1 MLRLIIFQNHVIS
14 YTFYIDLHI
23 SKKDIIFVR
32 FMSYKWIY
40 ILSFSLLLIGCSS
53 TKFIPDGQYLL
64 EDVKIESADKGL
76 DASTLQS
83 YIRQKGNSKWFSLFK
98 IPMATYS
105 LAGRDS
111 TKWLNRTLK
120 HIGEQPVIF
129 DSLQAQLSKKDLT
142 TAMQN
147 MGYMHARTEMNVKRR
162 GRKVNVVY
170 RLIPG
175 EPYRISMVNYDIQDS
190 LIKKLLYIYKGRDA
204 FKPSLKTGSRFTVD
218 VLNEE
223 RRNLTTFL
231 LNHGYYKFHKDFI
244 QYSADS
250 ARNSRDINITL
261 KLLPY
266 RTANHSTDTL
276 HPCYSIDTIRYHS
289 GDDDERLH
297 LKKSVLKNA
306 TMIDIHA
313 PYSADGLQQTY
324 NKFARFQAVRYT
336 NISFREHPDTTLL
349 DCDIQIST
357 NKPNSIS
364 FQPEGTNTAGD
375 LGAAASLTWEN
386 RNLFHGS
393 ELFSVAVRGA
403 YEAITGL
410 EGYQNQ
416 NYVEYGLES
425 KLKFPRFLAPFLS
438 STFKHRSL
446 ATSELSLSYNL
457 QNRPEF
463 HRRVFSTAWR
473 YHWAEPRH
481 HISYRVDLLDLNY
494 IYMPW
499 ISATFKHDYLDNAN
513 NRNAILRYNYED
525 LFIMKSGAGLT
536 YNDGVNAVR
545 ANIEASGNILNGL
558 SKAFRFKQNAIG
570 QYTLFNIAY
579 AQYAKFD
586 IDYTHL
592 FLFDS
597 RNTLAA
603 HAEFGI
609 AWPYGNSSVLPFE
622 KRYFSGGAN
631 TVRGWGVR
639 ELGPG
644 KYRGTDGRIDFI
656 NHTGDVKLT
665 LNLEYRTYLF
675 WKLNGAAFIDAG
687 NIWTLRNYAEQP
699 GGQFKMNTFYRQ
711 IAVAYGLGLRLNF
724 DYFILRFDAGMKA
737 INPAYRNKEEHFA
750 LIHPN
755 FGRDLAF
762 HFAVGFPF

>member
-53 TKFIPDGQYLL
+53 TKFIPNGQYLL

-76 DASTLQS
+76 DASTLQA

-120 HIGEQPVIF
+120 HVGEQPVIF

-162 GRKVNVVY
+162 GHKVNVVY

-190 LIKKLLYIYKGRDA
+190 LIKKLLYTYKGRDA
-204 FKPSLKTGSRFTVD
+204 FKPSLKMGSRFTVD

-463 HRRVFSTAWR
+463 HRRVFSAAWR
-473 YHWAEPRH
+473 YHWAEPCH

-499 ISATFKHDYLDNAN
+499 ISATFKHDYLDNAS

-603 HAEFGI
+603 HAELGI

-644 KYRGTDGRIDFI
+644 KYHGTDGRIDFI

-699 GGQFKMNTFYRQ
+699 GGQFKMNTFYKQ

>member
-1 MLRLIIFQNHVIS
+1 M
-14 YTFYIDLHI
+14 
-23 SKKDIIFVR
+23 
-32 FMSYKWIY
+32 
-40 ILSFSLLLIGCSS
+40 
-53 TKFIPDGQYLL
+53 
-64 EDVKIESADKGL
+64 
-76 DASTLQS
+76 
-83 YIRQKGNSKWFSLFK
+83 
-98 IPMATYS
+98 
-105 LAGRDS
+105 
-111 TKWLNRTLK
+111 
-120 HIGEQPVIF
+120 
-129 DSLQAQLSKKDLT
+129 
-142 TAMQN
+142 
-147 MGYMHARTEMNVKRR
+147 
-162 GRKVNVVY
+162 
-170 RLIPG
+170 
-175 EPYRISMVNYDIQDS
+175 
-190 LIKKLLYIYKGRDA
+190 
-204 FKPSLKTGSRFTVD
+204 
-218 VLNEE
+218 
-223 RRNLTTFL
+223 
-231 LNHGYYKFHKDFI
+231 NHGYYKFHKDFI

-276 HPCYSIDTIRYHS
+276 HPCFSIDTIRYHS

-306 TMIDIHA
+306 TMIEVHA
-313 PYSADGLQQTY
+313 PYSAEGLQQTY

-463 HRRVFSTAWR
+463 HRRVFSAAWR

-499 ISATFKHDYLDNAN
+499 ISATFKHDYLDNAS

-558 SKAFRFKQNAIG
+558 SKAFRFKQNANG

-644 KYRGTDGRIDFI
+644 KYHGTDGRIDFI

-699 GGQFKMNTFYRQ
+699 GGQFKMNTFYKQ

>member
-53 TKFIPDGQYLL
+53 TKFIPDGQCLL

-76 DASTLQS
+76 DASTLQA

-147 MGYMHARTEMNVKRR
+147 MGYMHARTEMNVKHR
-162 GRKVNVVY
+162 GHKVNVVY

-175 EPYRISMVNYDIQDS
+175 EAYRISMVNYDIQDS
-190 LIKKLLYIYKGRDA
+190 LIKKLLYTYKGRDA
-204 FKPSLKTGSRFTVD
+204 FKPSLKAGSRFTVD

-261 KLLPY
+261 KLVPY

-276 HPCYSIDTIRYHS
+276 HPCFSIDTIRYHS

-306 TMIDIHA
+306 TMIDVHA
-313 PYSADGLQQTY
+313 PYSAEGLQQTY

-393 ELFSVAVRGA
+393 ELFSVTIRGA

-438 STFKHRSL
+438 STFKHKSL

-463 HRRVFSTAWR
+463 HRRVFSAAWR

-499 ISATFKHDYLDNAN
+499 ISATFKHDYLDNAS

-603 HAEFGI
+603 HAELGI

-699 GGQFKMNTFYRQ
+699 GGQFKMNTFYKQ

>member
-76 DASTLQS
+76 DASTLQA

-147 MGYMHARTEMNVKRR
+147 MGYMHARTEMNVKYR
-162 GRKVNVVY
+162 GHKVNVVY

-190 LIKKLLYIYKGRDA
+190 LIKKLLYTYKGRDV

-266 RTANHSTDTL
+266 RTVNHSTDTL

-306 TMIDIHA
+306 TMIDVHA

-393 ELFSVAVRGA
+393 ELFSVTVRGA

-438 STFKHRSL
+438 STFKHKSL

-463 HRRVFSTAWR
+463 HRRVFSAAWR

-499 ISATFKHDYLDNAN
+499 ISATFKHDYLDNAS

-699 GGQFKMNTFYRQ
+699 GGQFKMNTFYKQ

>member
-76 DASTLQS
+76 DASTLQA

-147 MGYMHARTEMNVKRR
+147 MGYMHARTEMNVKHR
-162 GRKVNVVY
+162 GHKVNVVY

-190 LIKKLLYIYKGRDA
+190 LIKKLLYTYKRRDA

-306 TMIDIHA
+306 TMIDVHA
-313 PYSADGLQQTY
+313 PYSAEGLQQTY

-393 ELFSVAVRGA
+393 ELFSVTVRGA

-438 STFKHRSL
+438 STFKHKSL

-463 HRRVFSTAWR
+463 HRRVFSAAWR

-499 ISATFKHDYLDNAN
+499 ISATFKHDYLDNAS

-699 GGQFKMNTFYRQ
+699 GGQFKMNTFYKQ

>member
-53 TKFIPDGQYLL
+53 TKFISDGQYLL
-64 EDVKIESADKGL
+64 VDVKIESADKGL
-76 DASTLQS
+76 DASTLQA

-190 LIKKLLYIYKGRDA
+190 LIKKLLYTYKERDA

-306 TMIDIHA
+306 TMIDVHA
-313 PYSADGLQQTY
+313 PYGADGLQQTY

-393 ELFSVAVRGA
+393 ELFSVTVRGA

-463 HRRVFSTAWR
+463 HRRVFSAAWR
-473 YHWAEPRH
+473 YHWVEPRH

-499 ISATFKHDYLDNAN
+499 ISATFKHDYLDNAS

-603 HAEFGI
+603 HAELGI

-699 GGQFKMNTFYRQ
+699 GGQFKMNTFYKQ